1 MDETDGR
8 ASQPLLRRAMR
19 LKQEADAERRRADG
33 ARKREVAEFLADDTG
48 RIEYLRTLADYPKR
62 KPEDIVSL
70 TRYRRSLGLD
80 RLPRIMSQTEIETY
94 GWALKE
100 GAVGIDLP
108 TRSALGASGDKV
120 RFYAPQEVE
129 QGDHHR
135 PDAAS
140 ARDRRID
147 TTDPAAMDAF
157 VAAADGCDLDALDP
171 MAEFAV
177 SVSYGLDLPDDP
189 APPLPPAE
197 TTEQLYDALDRIAGQ
212 VDTIQV
218 KIDTALKR
226 QRASRGR
233 DGRRKREEA
242 LRTDGPRRE
251 QTRGAGHVGQG
262 APEAKLP
269 IQPDRDRLNRSAKIE
284 KSEPERKAVTAE
296 SIMAMGTADVIRA
309 VEDRTRK
316 MSRKGNRR
324 S

>member
-1 MDETDGR
+1 MAETDDR
-8 ASQPLLRRAMR
+8 APQALLRRAMR
-19 LKQEADAERRRADG
+19 LKQEASDERRRAVE

-94 GWALKE
+94 GWTLKK

-108 TRSALGASGDKV
+108 TKSALGASGDKV
-120 RFYAPQEVE
+120 RFYAPQEIE
-129 QGDHHR
+129 QASRR

-140 ARDRRID
+140 KGDRRID

-212 VDTIQV
+212 VDAVQV

-226 QRASRGR
+226 QRSSRGR

-242 LRTDGPRRE
+242 IRTGGSKRE
-251 QTRGAGHVGQG
+251 QNRGEQD

-269 IQPDRDRLNRSAKIE
+269 IQPDQKRLNRSSKIDR
-284 KSEPERKAVTAE
+284 SEPERKAVTAE